1 MRVPRDGSIIL
12 SMLAALLVAFLLPLV
27 FLGALAHSTDAHPPS
42 LRETLAML
50 AQPIAAALEHA
61 LTFLRELTHRSS

>member
-1 MRVPRDGSIIL
+1 MIL
-12 SMLAALLVAFLLPLV
+12 TMLSALLVALLLPIV

-50 AQPIAAALEHA
+50 AQPVAAALGHA
-61 LTFLRELTHRSS
+61 GDVVRGLIQRWLGT

>member
-1 MRVPRDGSIIL
+1 MIL
-12 SMLAALLVAFLLPLV
+12 TMLSALLVALVLPVV

-50 AQPIAAALEHA
+50 AQPVATALGHAAEA
-61 LTFLRELTHRSS
+61 LRELVQRWLGT